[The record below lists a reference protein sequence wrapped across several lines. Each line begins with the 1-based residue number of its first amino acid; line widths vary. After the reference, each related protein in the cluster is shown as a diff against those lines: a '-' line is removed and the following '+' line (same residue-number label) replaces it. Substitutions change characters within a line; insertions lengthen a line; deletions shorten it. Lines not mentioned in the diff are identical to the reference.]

1 MVRLLSRR
9 RDLESEKPARQSA
22 LASRDAFV
30 REVAATIAQRH
41 GKGTESF
48 VFGLSGRWGEGK
60 SFFLEQLRYELK
72 DQGFEVIDLNP
83 WKYAADRVAFL
94 RSFLLRLLDTQ
105 RLHQRLA
112 SAGRAL
118 TDPGRL
124 SRRVNRA
131 WAALDPLGAV
141 TRRRLRVDVSRQS
154 ISWTRLVLLAPVFY
168 WLFSLLS
175 SDVGGDT
182 QPWRRWLAAVPAG
195 LAIWLVQG
203 LVASQVSTKA
213 ATALDD
219 FDTITSAALGVRSD
233 QGQGRTAV
241 RKVVVLV
248 DDLDRVTARVARDVL
263 DNLRTFFDKAD
274 LTFVVTGDHEV
285 LEANLGAELAS
296 PEALPEERKELGRL
310 FLKKIFNVYWRLP
323 LPVPSEFQRFV
334 DARLKEVQSELG
346 TLIPDENDRVR
357 LRDWLLL
364 YTDYNLRQ
372 VERMLDTVLFS
383 LRLVNAQRGVTS
395 DSQQQRV
402 LTQMCEEP
410 LLLARVLFIQDRC
423 APFFELLTVNAELL
437 YELDVAVHEARAKG
451 GAASREVVTEL
462 LKGFEGAN
470 SGTKILRL
478 TDAQRAFL
486 TDFVYEPPSFHDP
499 DRGGKYV
506 PGLAPWIH
514 LACDAGLRDSAGP
527 RPEDMLRA
535 IENRNREGLAA
546 QLATCSETRAEEVTS
561 KVVEGLVADG
571 DVNQRHERVMLVLQ
585 ELASASPDA
594 PLARELADSLSA
606 RLTELLAGASDD
618 QRVSLLLALASV
630 LCVQGFDA
638 IPEDIEQQF
647 AFRGFGDF
655 GRIGQTELDVLQSLV
670 VISWLRSAYEQNQ
683 ADAISH
689 IEQLAQNL
697 SSEPSPR
704 AALEAL
710 MARLREDLLA
720 DGSNDRRTS
729 RLQLLNR
736 YGRTELQSLKEA
748 VLPRVQDQAVWQWA
762 VDVVE
767 IAPWTLEELE
777 NALLDAI
784 SAVAKDPQ
792 RLLNLLTYALG
803 KLETRSEDLW
813 TRVAGAREDELLG
826 LVEHLAGRSDFAPL
840 ALPSQVSARLYEDWA
855 HSVFDKASQD
865 ESAAAASARFLD
877 PNVWLWFAVDKHV
890 MWKALGPLADKRRRF
905 AQLRAVARPYR
916 ESLYAD

>member
-1 MVRLLSRR
+1 VVRLLSRR

-285 LEANLGAELAS
+285 
-296 PEALPEERKELGRL
+296 
-310 FLKKIFNVYWRLP
+310 FNVYWRLP

-585 ELASASPDA
+585 ELARRSHWPRHGIVVATAKDPPRTGMD
-594 PLARELADSLSA
+594 R
-606 RLTELLAGASDD
+606 
-618 QRVSLLLALASV
+618 QR
-630 LCVQGFDA
+630 
-638 IPEDIEQQF
+638 
-647 AFRGFGDF
+647 
-655 GRIGQTELDVLQSLV
+655 
-670 VISWLRSAYEQNQ
+670 
-683 ADAISH
+683 
-689 IEQLAQNL
+689 
-697 SSEPSPR
+697 SPR
-704 AALEAL
+704 AL
-710 MARLREDLLA
+710 
-720 DGSNDRRTS
+720 
-729 RLQLLNR
+729 
-736 YGRTELQSLKEA
+736 
-748 VLPRVQDQAVWQWA
+748 
-762 VDVVE
+762 
-767 IAPWTLEELE
+767 
-777 NALLDAI
+777 
-784 SAVAKDPQ
+784 
-792 RLLNLLTYALG
+792 
-803 KLETRSEDLW
+803 
-813 TRVAGAREDELLG
+813 
-826 LVEHLAGRSDFAPL
+826 
-840 ALPSQVSARLYEDWA
+840 
-855 HSVFDKASQD
+855 
-865 ESAAAASARFLD
+865 
-877 PNVWLWFAVDKHV
+877 
-890 MWKALGPLADKRRRF
+890 
-905 AQLRAVARPYR
+905 
-916 ESLYAD
+916 